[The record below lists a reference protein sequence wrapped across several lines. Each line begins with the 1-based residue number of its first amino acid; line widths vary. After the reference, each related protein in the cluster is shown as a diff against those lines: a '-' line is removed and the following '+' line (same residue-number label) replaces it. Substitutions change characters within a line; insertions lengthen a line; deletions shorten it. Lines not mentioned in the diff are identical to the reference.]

1 MKPEDVP
8 PNLEDLHF
16 WLSVESNRGTLL
28 IPATLREVAT
38 NGLRATYNWV
48 PHLDDVQIQSVQVL
62 MGSPSAAT
70 VVHSHEYDNLTFA
83 PGAMAFWIFDFIPET
98 KLRLFRDSLRFV
110 DDFQRVETIEDSL
123 IRHGCA

>member
-8 PNLEDLHF
+8 PTLEDLHF

-48 PHLDDVQIQSVQVL
+48 PHLEDVQIQSVQVL

-70 VVHSHEYDNLTFA
+70 VVHSHEYR
-83 PGAMAFWIFDFIPET
+83 I
-98 KLRLFRDSLRFV
+98 
-110 DDFQRVETIEDSL
+110 
-123 IRHGCA
+123 